1 MGNVNSRQQGPKLM
15 GKHDPQVRSRRWSKA
30 TAGGCFAVFL
40 VVVGIWLWASAIHHY
55 RPFRRPSCAVRLRSL
70 LLQATALD
78 NGVHLLC
85 LRDESSRA
93 VSIRFERLSFLG
105 NAGYHNGTVISF
117 LGFTVAIL
125 THTDGGRDYIVPPHA
140 AVVLPYWLLI
150 IVCGYAS
157 LRFSGIG
164 RRLVPFCR
172 FSRLSWSLVGI
183 AALVF
188 LALNCVPSAWRLG
201 AAIRPDSIRGWLQLT
216 FRPSAYPEICLDYG
230 YPFVCYRRA
239 IINGEP
245 VEVFHGDGPLGWQQ
259 HRAMENLC
267 IGVAV
272 ITGLG
277 IMVEFARRR
286 HRSFGGIAPD
296 SRPEG

>member
-1 MGNVNSRQQGPKLM
+1 M

-40 VVVGIWLWASAIHHY
+40 AVVGIWLWASAIHHY

-70 LLQATALD
+70 LLQAAALD

-85 LRDESSRA
+85 LRDESNRA
-93 VSIRFERLSFLG
+93 VSIRFERVSFLG
-105 NAGYHNGTVISF
+105 NAGYHYGRVISF

-125 THTDGGRDYIVPPHA
+125 THIDGGIDYIVPPHA
-140 AVVLPYWLLI
+140 AVVLPYWFLT
-150 IVCGYAS
+150 IVFGYAS

-164 RRLVPFCR
+164 RLLAPFCR
-172 FSRLSWSLVGI
+172 FSGLSWSLVGI

-188 LALNCVPSAWRLG
+188 LALNCIPAAWRPG
-201 AAIRPDSIRGWLQLT
+201 AAIRPDSIPGWLQLT
-216 FRPSAYPEICLDYG
+216 FRPSAYPEICVDYG
-230 YPFVCYRRA
+230 CPFVCYRRA

-245 VEVFHGDGPLGWQQ
+245 VEVFHGDDTLGWQQ

-267 IGVAV
+267 IGVTV
-272 ITGLG
+272 ITALG
-277 IMVEFARRR
+277 MTVEFARRR
-286 HRSFGGIAPD
+286 NRYSGGVVPD
-296 SRPEG
+296 ARRDK